1 MKTLFTFFMCFIGWL
16 ITASPVHAAAIKNI
30 RLANYQTNV
39 VRLVVEL
46 NEKTDAKVFRL
57 GKPSRLVV
65 DFKNTYF
72 DGKAPSK
79 IKPIN
84 FISSVRRGVPNMKTA
99 RLVLELPNE
108 TLTEKHFFLPPSKTS
123 KNWRFVMDLTRTAK
137 TAATKPAA
145 QTAQKTTVPKSK
157 PSELKPAPNPSVG
170 LTPIRKTKKIIVLDP
185 GHGGKD
191 PGAISKSGKYE
202 KNLTL
207 AMAKETKPL
216 LEAAGYKV
224 VLTRDKD
231 IALALRRRVEIA
243 HEADADLFISIHA
256 DSAKNSS
263 ARGLSVYTISER
275 ASDKEAAALAE
286 RENKAD
292 ILLGLDLTGYN
303 PDVSNI
309 LIDLAKIDTMNNSAI
324 YAKKLVKHM
333 KQEVKL
339 VPNAHRFAG
348 FAVLKSANVPSVL
361 LEMGYLSNR
370 QEERQLQKQ
379 SYRRGLARALVRA
392 VNEYF
397 DEVQN

>member
-1 MKTLFTFFMCFIGWL
+1 MRTLFIFLTCLVGWFF
-16 ITASPVHAAAIKNI
+16 TALPGHAAAIKNI
-30 RLANYQTNV
+30 RLAKYQTNV

-57 GKPSRLVV
+57 SKPSRLVV

-79 IKPIN
+79 IKPVD

-108 TLTEKHFFLPPSKTS
+108 TLTEKHFFLPPSKAS

-137 TAATKPAA
+137 TSVT
-145 QTAQKTTVPKSK
+145 QTKTTVQKAK
-157 PSELKPAPNPSVG
+157 PSELRPAPNPSVG

-224 VLTRDKD
+224 VLTRDRD

-348 FAVLKSANVPSVL
+348 FAVLKSTNVPSVL

-370 QEERQLQKQ
+370 QEERLLQQK
-379 SYRRGLARALVRA
+379 SYRRDLARALVRA